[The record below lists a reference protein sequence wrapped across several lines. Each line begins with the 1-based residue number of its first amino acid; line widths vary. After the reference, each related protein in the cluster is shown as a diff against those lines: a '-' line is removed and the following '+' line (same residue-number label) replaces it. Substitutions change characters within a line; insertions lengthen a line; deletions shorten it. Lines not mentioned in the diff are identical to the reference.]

1 MDKNGYIL
9 WYRKFMDNPFLNQ
22 KPFCKGYAWLVLV
35 ALTNRKVGY
44 IPNKNGSKIKI
55 FRGECGYSKKA
66 LADIFGW
73 SRGKVD
79 RYLKEL
85 EDRKMIQQKNV
96 SNHTVIKVLKY
107 NIFQNGH
114 QTDIQIE
121 QQKNNKIEQQKNSE
135 NADKI
140 YISKSELEKMIQ
152 QKIKETDR
160 ETDTNKEYIDNSNIY
175 NISLSNKEKISEKE
189 REILNNYVK
198 RNKLAKSSVRAY
210 VNALIKNG
218 DHIDILKEEKLR
230 IEKLEAQQ
238 KLQAESCPPEKE
250 EKPSP
255 EDTKRGLEL
264 LRNTAAEI
272 KRRRTT

>member
-22 KPFCKGYAWLVLV
+22 KPFCKGYAWLHLI
-35 ALTNRKVGY
+35 ALTNRKAGY
-44 IPNKNGSKIKI
+44 IQIKNGSKIKI

-79 RYLKEL
+79 RYLKDL
-85 EDRKMIQQKNV
+85 EEKKMIQQKIV
-96 SNHTVIKVLKY
+96 SNHTIIKVLKY
-107 NIFQNGH
+107 NIYQNGH

-121 QQKNNKIEQQKNSE
+121 QQKNEKIEQQKNSE
-135 NADKI
+135 NSDKI

-160 ETDTNKEYIDNSNIY
+160 ETDTNKEYIDINNIY
-175 NISLSNKEKISEKE
+175 NISLSNKEKITKDE

-198 RNKLAKSSVRAY
+198 RKKLAKSSVRAY
-210 VNALIKNG
+210 VNAMIKNG
-218 DHIDILKEEKLR
+218 DYIDILKEEKER
-230 IEKLEAQQ
+230 IEKLEAQK
-238 KLQAESCPPEKE
+238 KLQAENIPPEIE
-250 EKPSP
+250 EKSSP
-255 EDTKRGLEL
+255 EDEQRGLEL
-264 LRNTAAEI
+264 LRNTAKRI
-272 KRRRTT
+272 KKGA